1 MKKIFTTLA
10 LAIISLT
17 TFAQAAT
24 DKYTVTTTDG
34 NSTTH
39 IINDENH
46 LKFTDANT
54 LVNYIT
60 GFEEFGTH
68 STWNVDNI
76 KSITFDIAHNNQI
89 DVTGVNLA
97 DANATDATKKLY
109 KYLQLIYGNKIL
121 SGIMA
126 DVAWNHN
133 EADTIYTLTGK
144 YPAINCYDFIHIGV
158 PENNGWINYNNITP
172 VTEWAEAGGIVNLM
186 WHFNVPVDETTV
198 IGRDGSGQAISS
210 PNTTFKAANALI
222 TGTWE
227 NTFFMQQLEKV
238 ANVILKLQDAGVVAL
253 WRPFHEAAG
262 NATLKS
268 VADWRKAW
276 FWWGEDGAETY
287 KELWRVMFNY
297 FTNKGIHNL
306 IWEWTSQNYNGN
318 SEQFYNDSDWYPG
331 DSYVDIIGR
340 DLYGYNAAKQAIEY
354 SQLKALYPT
363 KMITLS
369 ECGSNKENSTVIPT
383 ADIAE
388 AWNAGAKWLNFMPW
402 YGENMPSNEWWN
414 KVMDEEVVI
423 TRDEVNQNATYI
435 EETAQSAVNNFGLGW
450 NLGNTLETN
459 GAWIG
464 NHQEYSKYETAWG
477 QPLTTQAMFTF
488 LKKNGFNAVRIP
500 VTWVQHMDDEGN
512 VDADWMARVKEVV
525 DYAMN
530 AGLYTIINVHHDTG
544 AGELAWI
551 KADTEVYNN
560 TKDKFKKLWTQIA
573 NTFAEYDQHL
583 IFEGYNEMLDNSNT
597 WNAPKASSGYTAL
610 DNYAQDFVDAVR
622 ATGGNNTTRN
632 LIVNTY
638 AAAKGSNVLNNFTI
652 PTDKVANHLIAEVH
666 SYDPWNFINTHT
678 TWDDDCQNTLKGI
691 FTDLNNKF
699 TNIPYIIGEYG
710 TSGEADESGKET
722 VVNKESPAAKIQMA
736 ADQAANMVSLCKQNN
751 SASFYWMSIFDG
763 TDRSVPQWS
772 LPTVVEAMQKANE

>member
-1 MKKIFTTLA
+1 MNKLRIIPFAMLLVIVLA
-10 LAIISLT
+10 CGGSHNDDPVLPEQPEQPEPT
-17 TFAQAAT
+17 AT
-24 DKYTVTTTDG
+24 DDPTGTTPEKKQRSAEAQRLYDYLV
-34 NSTTH
+34 S
-39 IINDENH
+39 INGR
-46 LKFTDANT
+46 KM
-54 LVNYIT
+54 
-60 GFEEFGTH
+60 
-68 STWNVDNI
+68 
-76 KSITFDIAHNNQI
+76 
-89 DVTGVNLA
+89 
-97 DANATDATKKLY
+97 
-109 KYLQLIYGNKIL
+109 L
-121 SGIMA
+121 SGAMA
-126 DVAWNHN
+126 NVNWNTN
-133 EADTIYTLTGK
+133 EAQWVYKHTNRW
-144 YPAINCYDFIHIGV
+144 PAINCFDFIHHVYSTPGSWIDYSNTKVAEDWHRDGGIVAAMWHWNVPAKKSGEYAFYAEDTSFDVRKIFDQSSAEYKQMISDIDQIGRWLKV
-158 PENNGWINYNNITP
+158 LRNKGIP
-172 VTEWAEAGGIVNLM
+172 VLWRPLHEAGG
-186 WHFNVPVDETTV
+186 
-198 IGRDGSGQAISS
+198 
-210 PNTTFKAANALI
+210 K
-222 TGTWE
+222 
-227 NTFFMQQLEKV
+227 
-238 ANVILKLQDAGVVAL
+238 
-253 WRPFHEAAG
+253 
-262 NATLKS
+262 
-268 VADWRKAW
+268 W
-276 FWWGEDGAETY
+276 FWWGMDAEAC
-287 KELWRVMFNY
+287 KELWRVMYKRFADAD
-297 FTNKGIHNL
+297 IDNL
-306 IWEWTSQNYNGN
+306 IWVFTPAAAWQ
-318 SEQFYNDSDWYPG
+318 QPFSDGMRWYPG
-331 DSYVDIIGR
+331 DEYVDIIGR
-340 DLYGYNAAKQAIEY
+340 DLYGYDAESQATEY

-369 ECGSNKENSTVIPT
+369 ECGSNKKNSTVIPT

-423 TRDEVNQNATYI
+423 TRDEVNQNVTYI

-477 QPLTTQAMFTF
+477 QPLTTQAMFN
-488 LKKNGFNAVRIP
+488 LQKKNGFNAVRIP

-551 KADTEVYNN
+551 KADIEVYNN

-597 WNAPKASSGYTAL
+597 WNAPLASYGYTAL

-638 AAAKGSNVLNNFTI
+638 AAANGSNVLNNFTI

-710 TSGEADESGKET
+710 TSGDADESGKET